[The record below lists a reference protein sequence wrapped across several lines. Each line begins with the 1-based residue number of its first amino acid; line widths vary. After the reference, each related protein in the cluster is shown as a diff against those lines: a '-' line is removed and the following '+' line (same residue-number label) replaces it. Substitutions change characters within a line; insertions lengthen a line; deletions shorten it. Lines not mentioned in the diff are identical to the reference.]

1 MLVRD
6 IDACQYNDVMRRK
19 IAEIEDCCPVL
30 REPLDPEE
38 AARLADALR
47 VLADPARLRLL
58 SLIAAGPEGE
68 ACVCTLV
75 DPMSL
80 SQPTVSHHLK
90 VLHEAGL
97 LDRERRGRWV
107 YYRIRPERL
116 ERIREALAPA
126 PPIPLSA

>member
-1 MLVRD
+1 MLAHD
-6 IDACQYNDVMRRK
+6 IDVCQYYGVMRKK

-38 AARLADALR
+38 ASRLADAMR

-58 SLIAAGPEGE
+58 SLIAAGPGGE

-80 SQPTVSHHLK
+80 SQPTVSHHLS

-107 YYRIRPERL
+107 YYRVRPERL
-116 ERIREALAPA
+116 EPIREALAP
-126 PPIPLSA
+126 PPPVPLSA